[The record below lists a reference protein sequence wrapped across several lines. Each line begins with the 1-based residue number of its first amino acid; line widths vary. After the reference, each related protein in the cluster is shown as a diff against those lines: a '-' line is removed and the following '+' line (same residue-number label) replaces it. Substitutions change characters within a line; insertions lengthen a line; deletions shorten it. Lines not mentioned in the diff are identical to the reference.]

1 MAKLLEP
8 FNWYICIQRQQQ
20 KTIKRDLAS
29 DKRTFPEWRI
39 TSSVQCYF
47 SFYGLKNW
55 PFRFQLSGTGSR
67 SLASPCAASDA
78 NQLKRLVADNERI
91 SDHVQPVQT
100 ETYTN
105 SGILNNAIAP
115 YALSPLYIQPYLLQ
129 CRISECMYKY
139 MVEKNI
145 HHPGM
150 DLILTQRAI
159 GSFYVL
165 FCFFRCIA
173 FQFLCGASR

>member
-1 MAKLLEP
+1 MTDHFQRPMLL
-8 FNWYICIQRQQQ
+8 FF
-20 KTIKRDLAS
+20 L
-29 DKRTFPEWRI
+29 RTEEL
-39 TSSVQCYF
+39 TVSF
-47 SFYGLKNW
+47 SIVWNRK
-55 PFRFQLSGTGSR
+55 PVTGF
-67 SLASPCAASDA
+67 PCAASDA

-165 FCFFRCIA
+165 FSFFRCIA